1 MAWNTQ
7 PVYNLYLIRYA
18 VLKKYYV
25 ITLAIRLHIGF
36 KMMILAKLYSLEV
49 SLLLVIALNPEG
61 LSPSFILNL
70 NWNMKIWNR
79 SFLQKKM
86 LRVETVNANTRL

>member
-1 MAWNTQ
+1 MKKLIFKPLKTSTDRPNGLKHTASI
-7 PVYNLYLIRYA
+7 YLYLIRYA

-70 NWNMKIWNR
+70 N
-79 SFLQKKM
+79 
-86 LRVETVNANTRL
+86 